1 MDPSLPTHPK
11 AGDTSSASMMSPS
24 LPNHQ
29 IHPSTPKEEGDVLNA
44 RLYYAETNL
53 DNAFSVQI
61 QNVGADILIK
71 GVVRGTKRLCTM
83 TANQQNLCSFPGFCT
98 TPTPYNDTTDARAVK
113 LCFRTDVH
121 VRRCRICRMWYR
133 MYLCRGKHEKHVA
146 RQRQRLFALFFRGLA
161 MHIRSMV
168 GVEMVLCV

>member
-1 MDPSLPTHPK
+1 ML
-11 AGDTSSASMMSPS
+11 
-24 LPNHQ
+24 
-29 IHPSTPKEEGDVLNA
+29 LNKG
-44 RLYYAETNL
+44 LYYAETNL

-61 QNVGADILIK
+61 QNVGVCILDK
-71 GVVRGTKRLCTM
+71 GVVRGPERLCTM